1 MEAHIIRYVYWKE
14 TMKIFML
21 LIRRARLVLLEVG
34 PYMALLMLPGGYV
47 VALSTW
53 VYRHSPVVNGS
64 TDMADKQNAKL
75 ESLPVA
81 NYSPAIARAVEWLGD
96 RYLLAKPIHGHPM
109 HTRSSRLARTIE
121 RSEALDSIACSQ

>member
-1 MEAHIIRYVYWKE
+1 MEAPIIRYVFWKGP
-14 TMKIFML
+14 MKILMF
-21 LIRRARLVLLEVG
+21 LIRRARLVLLQIG

-53 VYRHSPVVNGS
+53 VYRHSPVVNRS
-64 TDMADKQNAKL
+64 TDMANKPNDRP

-96 RYLLAKPIHGHPM
+96 RYLLAKPIHAAPRKPTAEVRFSTPYHSPG
-109 HTRSSRLARTIE
+109 
-121 RSEALDSIACSQ
+121 